1 MILIFLLTSVLGKI
15 YEWRHVEDM
24 FGLFPS
30 AKYQHSQ
37 WTVDRTLYIFGG
49 CDEQA
54 TCNNNLHSYDQET
67 FEWKRLNSTGI
78 IPSPRGGQS
87 ASVIGNR
94 VFVYGGSEGIYIYD
108 DMFVYD
114 VTLDS
119 WEALELQGE
128 EPAGRT
134 NHAMDVDPDG
144 NLVVF
149 GGFTTN
155 GYDNSVF
162 VFDTLNWKWSFPT
175 PSGLAPTARE
185 LTSLTVYKRL
195 ALVFGG
201 FKQGGVSNE
210 LYALDMET
218 WEWVS
223 TTDAGYHPEP
233 REGHA
238 AVRIG
243 QFLYIIGG

>member
-1 MILIFLLTSVLGKI
+1 M
-15 YEWRHVEDM
+15 
-24 FGLFPS
+24 
-30 AKYQHSQ
+30 
-37 WTVDRTLYIFGG
+37 
-49 CDEQA
+49 
-54 TCNNNLHSYDQET
+54 
-67 FEWKRLNSTGI
+67 
-78 IPSPRGGQS
+78 
-87 ASVIGNR
+87 IGNR
-94 VFVYGGSEGIYIYD
+94 VFVYGGSEGSYIYD

-119 WEALELQGE
+119 WSKLELQGD

-149 GGFTTN
+149 GGFTLN
-155 GYDNSVF
+155 GYDNSIF
-162 VFDTLNWKWSFPT
+162 LFDTLHEKWDFPQ
-175 PSGLAPTARE
+175 PKGLAPTARE

-195 ALVFGG
+195 GLVFGG

-210 LYALDMET
+210 LYAIDMET

-233 REGHA
+233 REA
-238 AVRIG
+238 M
-243 QFLYIIGG
+243 